1 MNYLKLM
8 WAGIIVAA
16 LTLLIY
22 FNYGLQNQPQ
32 SQSKDALD
40 IYIDRLADYECR
52 DCLNNYR
59 RIDSNGYYSYS
70 CLQFQKATFL
80 QAVKRYKLAEGQS
93 ADNLDLMIYSCD
105 FQKKLARE
113 MFLNDSNAYLHWK
126 TSIITRGLG
135 LPPTIID

>member
-1 MNYLKLM
+1 MNYLKL
-8 WAGIIVAA
+8 AAIGAAVAA

-22 FNYGLQNQPQ
+22 FNYGFQSQPQ
-32 SQSKDALD
+32 FKKDALD
-40 IYIDRLADYECR
+40 IYIDRLAKYECSNCP
-52 DCLNNYR
+52 DNYR

-80 QAVKRYKLAEGQS
+80 QAVKKYRFPEGQS
-93 ADNLDLMIYSCD
+93 ADYLDLMIYNCD

-113 MFLNDSNAYLHWK
+113 MFLNEPNAYLHWK

-135 LPPTIID
+135 LPPSL